1 LGLGSGLSRATPDPC
16 LPRGR
21 ATSTRRTYGLGDIGV
36 GKTSLARRRVFDK
49 FDADYKTTIGVDVLT
64 HDIELGPEC
73 ESEVLRLVLWDT
85 DGDFGSRIFETV
97 YLAGASGAII
107 VADAS
112 RPGTLVKM
120 TTLADRFAE
129 HFPGRPVVMIVN
141 KIDLAGPCFE
151 SGARAPRDVLYSS
164 AKTGEGVSELFQT
177 LGAAV
182 WRRAR

>member
-1 LGLGSGLSRATPDPC
+1 MMSAKIML
-16 LPRGR
+16 
-21 ATSTRRTYGLGDIGV
+21 LGDIGV
-36 GKTSLARRRVFDK
+36 GKTSLARRCVFDK

-64 HDIELGPEC
+64 HDLTLGPDC
-73 ESEVLRLVLWDT
+73 EGDILRLVLWDT
-85 DGDFGSRIFETV
+85 DGDFGNRIFETV

-120 TTLADRFAE
+120 TTLADGFAE
-129 HFPGRPVVMIVN
+129 HFPGRPAVMIVN
-141 KIDLAGPCFE
+141 KIDLAPPSFDLA
-151 SGARAPRDVLYSS
+151 ARAQRDLLYSS
-164 AKTGEGVSELFQT
+164 AKTGEGVTELFLH

>member
-1 LGLGSGLSRATPDPC
+1 MISAKIML
-16 LPRGR
+16 
-21 ATSTRRTYGLGDIGV
+21 LGDIGV
-36 GKTSLARRRVFDK
+36 GKTSLARRCVFDK

-64 HDIELGPEC
+64 HDTELGPEC

-129 HFPGRPVVMIVN
+129 QLPGRPVVMIVN

-151 SGARAPRDVLYSS
+151 FWRASPARRA
-164 AKTGEGVSELFQT
+164 LFQRQDRRRR
-177 LGAAV
+177 LRAV
-182 WRRAR
+182 PDIGRGGVAR

>member
-1 LGLGSGLSRATPDPC
+1 MISAKIML
-16 LPRGR
+16 
-21 ATSTRRTYGLGDIGV
+21 LGDIGV
-36 GKTSLARRRVFDK
+36 GKTSLARRRVFNK

-64 HDIELGPEC
+64 HDLELGPEC
-73 ESEVLRLVLWDT
+73 ENEIMRLVLWDT

-120 TTLADRFAE
+120 TTLADRFDD
-129 HFPGRPVVMIVN
+129 HFPGRPVVMIIN
-141 KIDLAGPCFE
+141 KIDLAPPSSV
-151 SGARAPRDVLYSS
+151 SGARVQHDVLHTS
-164 AKTGEGVSELFQT
+164 AKTGEGVFELFQT